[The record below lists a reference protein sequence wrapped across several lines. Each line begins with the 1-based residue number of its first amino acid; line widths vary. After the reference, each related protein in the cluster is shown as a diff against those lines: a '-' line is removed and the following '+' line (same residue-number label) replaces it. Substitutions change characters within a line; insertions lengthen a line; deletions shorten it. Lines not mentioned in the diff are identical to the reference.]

1 MFCYALNIQPGLT
14 HTFLLYFKPVTGNLN
29 TYKLMLHAFFFEQHF
44 YKQSQDEIGRKSRK
58 WYQHP
63 EAEL

>member
-1 MFCYALNIQPGLT
+1 MFCYILNFQPWLT
-14 HTFLLYFKPVTGNLN
+14 HTFLLHFKPVTGNLN
-29 TYKLMLHAFFFEQHF
+29 TYKLMLHAFFEQNF

-58 WYQHP
+58 WYQHL